1 MEKFIG
7 RERFNKEVVLI
18 NEIHDIKKIKD
29 DVRIIA
35 IEAENYEILKNINK
49 DLVINIASFQ
59 EMDMDVIDN
68 YFKYIYNQTTPFYF
82 YLCNREAK
90 QLPDGSLISFK
101 KYKFNNQDE
110 ILADELCP
118 WHNDFYTFKPPFFRE
133 YDGPTR
139 HQLRKINFLN

>member
-1 MEKFIG
+1 M
-7 RERFNKEVVLI
+7 
-18 NEIHDIKKIKD
+18 HDIKKIKD
-29 DVRIIA
+29 DVRVIA

-59 EMDMDVIDN
+59 EMDIIDN
-68 YFKYIYNQTTPFYF
+68 YFNYIYNQKTPFYF

-90 QLPDGSLISFK
+90 QLPDGSLIYFK

-118 WHNDFYTFKPPFFRE
+118 WHNDFYTFRPPLFRQ
-133 YDGPTR
+133 YDGTTR
-139 HQLRKINFLN
+139 HQLRKINF